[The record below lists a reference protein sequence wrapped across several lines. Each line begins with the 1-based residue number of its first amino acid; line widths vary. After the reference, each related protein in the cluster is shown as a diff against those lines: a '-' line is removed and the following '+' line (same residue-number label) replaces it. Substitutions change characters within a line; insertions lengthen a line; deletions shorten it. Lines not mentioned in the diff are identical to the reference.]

1 MTDSDS
7 AERFKPCSETPPS
20 TGQPFRVA
28 LIGSLLILAAATAL
42 SWWAWGQLPKDARI
56 PIHWNAK
63 GEADSFTGRFG
74 IWYTVFAIAGLT
86 ALLALV
92 PLLEPRK
99 GHLLQSSR
107 AYQAVWLALVFF
119 FAMLHATIVFT
130 ALGHEISINRW
141 ICIGIGLL
149 FAVVGNYLG
158 KTRSN
163 FIFGIRTPWT
173 LSSERSW
180 QRTHRLGGRLFLLFG
195 IVILA
200 LGILDISGKPLFYSL
215 IGGLLVVVPVP
226 LIYSYVVWKH
236 DPERIS
242 T

>member
-1 MTDSDS
+1 MTDTDATDSLEPSFPSDS
-7 AERFKPCSETPPS
+7 PS
-20 TGQPFRVA
+20 RPFRTA

-42 SWWAWGQLPKDARI
+42 AFWAWEKIPADTRI
-56 PIHWNAK
+56 PIHWNVK
-63 GEADSFTGRFG
+63 GEADGFTGRIG
-74 IWYTVFAIAGLT
+74 IWYTVFGIAGIT
-86 ALLALV
+86 ALLAIV

-107 AYQAVWLALVFF
+107 AYQAVWLALVGFF
-119 FAMLHATIVFT
+119 GLLHAIIVVS

-163 FIFGIRTPWT
+163 FILGIRTPWT

-180 QRTHRLGGRLFLLFG
+180 RRTHRLGGLLFLLFG
-195 IVILA
+195 IEILL
-200 LGILDISGKPLFYSL
+200 LGIFNVSGKPLFYSL
-215 IGGLLVVVPVP
+215 IAGMLVVVPAP
-226 LIYSYVVWKH
+226 LIYSYVVWKN
-236 DPERIS
+236 DPE
-242 T
+242 